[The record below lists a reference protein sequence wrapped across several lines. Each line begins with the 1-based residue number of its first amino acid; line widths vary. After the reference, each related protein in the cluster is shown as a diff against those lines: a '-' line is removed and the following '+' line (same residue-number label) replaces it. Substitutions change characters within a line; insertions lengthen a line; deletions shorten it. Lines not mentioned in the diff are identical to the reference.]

1 MRGAIAEVIQVG
13 FVTNLQ
19 RLALLPSKA
28 FETAKL
34 LAGNEAI
41 VLRWATEG
49 ILARNWGDK
58 LNPYLVERL
67 SGRRVIHRSE
77 VLPYPGLRIHH
88 AIGSHLAT
96 ACASPRSVVWGG
108 GFISEMVR
116 IPGRPREIH
125 AVRGWLSVERLRKAG
140 IECPDIVGD
149 PALLLPRFYQPK
161 PTGRRYELGVIAHC
175 REWNEP
181 FYRKARSWDDTL
193 VIDICGD
200 IEEVVDQ
207 IASCDR
213 IVSSSL
219 HGIICADSYGIPAI
233 WLRASDKPSGD
244 GFKFR
249 DYFSSVGRP
258 DQHPIPVNADTERE
272 ELLDKFF
279 TYTIDIDLDSLER
292 ACPFR
297 PMAA

>member
-1 MRGAIAEVIQVG
+1 M
-13 FVTNLQ
+13 
-19 RLALLPSKA
+19 
-28 FETAKL
+28 
-34 LAGNEAI
+34 AGNETI
-41 VLRWATEG
+41 VLRWANEG

-58 LNPYLVERL
+58 LNPYLVGKL
-67 SGRRVIHRSE
+67 SGRRVVHRSE
-77 VLPYPGLRIHH
+77 VLPHPGLRIHH

-96 ACASPRSVVWGG
+96 ACASPLSEVWGG
-108 GFISEMVR
+108 GFISATVE

-125 AVRGWLSVERLRKAG
+125 AVRGWLSLERLRKAG
-140 IECPDIVGD
+140 IESPEIVGD

-161 PTGRRYELGVIAHC
+161 PTGRRYGLGVIAHC
-175 REWNEP
+175 REWDEP
-181 FYRKARSWDDTL
+181 FFQKARTWDDTL

-219 HGIICADSYGIPAI
+219 HGIICADSYGVPAI
-233 WLRASDKPSGD
+233 WLRVSDKPSGD

-249 DYFSSVGRP
+249 DYFSSVGRK
-258 DQHPIPVNADTERE
+258 DKQPIPVDATTQRQQ
-272 ELLDKFF
+272 LLDNDFD
-279 TYTIDIDLDSLER
+279 YSVNIDLDSLER

-297 PMAA
+297 RDAA